1 MGQGEKMIELQGPTC
16 PYRCGCAAALLT
28 LKRALSDRPSRHLSC
43 YSISPGAFLITG
55 PVPEGPKVARTPER
69 LTKWLILGC
78 LRVEHSVGQFTQAN
92 QTRHQ
97 RFVTPI
103 LYRHVTRRNDFVRV
117 YRSRGLISLEDIDYL
132 FHFPC
137 TIKVDWDTQAF

>member
-1 MGQGEKMIELQGPTC
+1 MRLR
-16 PYRCGCAAALLT
+16 RCLNNIKTRLV
-28 LKRALSDRPSRHLSC
+28 RPSF
-43 YSISPGAFLITG
+43 SPPILLFHFSGAILITG
-55 PVPEGPKVARTPER
+55 PVPEGLKVARTPER

-137 TIKVDWDTQAF
+137 TINVDWDTQAF